1 MQPAPGDA
9 TSIDRLERDADVL
22 DGRDQR
28 APSAVLDVLDYVYEP
43 VREQLERVRD
53 ELKGLAGTQ
62 PPYLS
67 AHLHHVLET
76 SGKRIRPALTLLAS
90 RFHPCN
96 GRVTEIMAEA
106 VELLHIAT
114 LIHDD
119 TVDNSDTR
127 RGKATLSSLWGR
139 NVAVLVGDYVFATS
153 ATFVCDTGN
162 IRVIRRFSET
172 IMELSTGEL
181 HEIAG
186 AYDWQQTREH
196 YFQRIYNKTAS
207 LFTTATEAGAV
218 LSGAPEPICQAL
230 KDYGYNLGMAFQIVD
245 DILDFDGTSEE
256 VGKPVGTDLAQGI
269 MTLPSLIAMERHPHD
284 NPIPALF
291 QKPGDEHQLKKA
303 VGLVQSPSIIEESLA
318 VAEDFCNKALRSLA
332 PLARDRS
339 RESLEAIVS
348 YVLRRR
354 S

>member
-1 MQPAPGDA
+1 MQPVPGDG
-9 TSIDRLERDADVL
+9 TSIDGLERDVDVLRGRDQGTSPAVPDVL
-22 DGRDQR
+22 DH
-28 APSAVLDVLDYVYEP
+28 VYEP

-53 ELKGLAGTQ
+53 ELKGLASTQ
-62 PPYLS
+62 PPYL
-67 AHLHHVLET
+67 LVLLEHVMET
-76 SGKRIRPALTLLAS
+76 SGKRIRLALTLLS
-90 RFHPCN
+90 SKFHACD
-96 GRVTEIMAEA
+96 GRVIEIMAAA

-153 ATFVCDTGN
+153 ATFVSDTGN
-162 IRVIRRFSET
+162 ISVIRRFSET

-181 HEIAG
+181 HEMAG
-186 AYDWQQTREH
+186 AYDWRQTREQ

-218 LSGAPEPICQAL
+218 LSGAPGPICQAL

-245 DILDFDGTSEE
+245 DILDFHGKSEE

-269 MTLPSLIAMERHPHD
+269 MTMPSLIAMERHPHD

-291 QKPGDEHQLKKA
+291 ERPGDERRLREA
-303 VGLVQSPSIIEESLA
+303 VGLVQNSSIIEESLA
-318 VAEDFCNKALRSLA
+318 VAEDFCSRALRSLA

-339 RESLEAIVS
+339 RESLEVLVS